1 MYWKLGVWG
10 EVIMNSDVEKI
21 DQALRAEADE
31 LLWRKGLHPL
41 LKKYGRVHLTGS
53 YSLKLMAWR
62 DLDIYLVAEEISLPD
77 FFHLGSQIAELV
89 TPARM
94 QFRNE
99 RVGRT
104 EGLPEG
110 LYWGVY
116 LGNEREGKWKID
128 IWTVNEEQFI
138 TRDEFF
144 KGVESRLTAESRVKI
159 LEIKSGCWRKSGYR
173 RWFTS
178 RDIYVAVLDEGVENL
193 AAFGQYL
200 ERVKGC
206 RLDDA

>member
-1 MYWKLGVWG
+1 M
-10 EVIMNSDVEKI
+10 IMNSDVEKF

-41 LKKYGRVHLTGS
+41 LEKYGRVHVTGS
-53 YSLKLMAWR
+53 YALKLMAWR
-62 DLDIYLVAEEISLPD
+62 DLDIYLVAGEISLPD
-77 FFHLGSQIAELV
+77 FFHLGSQIALLL

-99 RVGRT
+99 RVART
-104 EGLPEG
+104 KGLPEG

-116 LGNEREGKWKID
+116 LDNEREGAWKID
-128 IWTVNEEQFI
+128 IWAVHAEQF
-138 TRDEFF
+138 TRLDEFC
-144 KGVESRLTAESRVKI
+144 KAIESKLTAQSRVQI
-159 LEIKSGCWRKSGYR
+159 LEIKSECWKKPGYR
-173 RWFTS
+173 RRFTS
-178 RDIYVAVLDEGVENL
+178 LDIYEAVLDEEVENL